1 MATAAQLV
9 SNLSTNADSPPVS
22 ILYAAPSLDAL
33 QLVPEL
39 VHAAA
44 DTGKVH
50 LSVWCER
57 IGAREGLLSSRDGAV
72 EAHVKFVPGSWYA
85 RSPSMSLSVAGH
97 TVPLRSGRISIHDLG
112 TLAPNMADALVLVC
126 GPDGYVWC

>member
-1 MATAAQLV
+1 MRTI
-9 SNLSTNADSPPVS
+9 TPPPVS

-33 QLVPEL
+33 QLVPDL

-50 LSVWCER
+50 LSVWCEH
-57 IGAREGLLSSRDGAV
+57 IGAREGLLSSRDGDV
-72 EAHVKFVPGSWYA
+72 EAYVKSVPGSWYA
-85 RSPSMSLSVAGH
+85 RSPGMSLSVAGH
-97 TVPLRSGRISIHDLG
+97 TVPLHSGRIGIHDIG
-112 TLAPNMADALVLVC
+112 TLVPNTAGALVLVC